1 MKTIERLRELL
12 KAGTQEP
19 WELLAGEHQVT
30 IRVGTAYV
38 GAPYQ
43 QPHGRGACP
52 VQLADGCL
60 MVEGRNAL
68 PALLAVVE
76 AQAAEIAAWREGH
89 DADNE
94 DGGTAL
100 VYDLTIDRDYA
111 IDFGKRLT
119 AACDKTDAALRALE
133 GGAG

>member
-19 WELLAGEHQVT
+19 WELIAGEHQVT

-43 QPHGRGACP
+43 KPHGRGACP

-76 AQAAEIAAWREGH
+76 AQAAEIRAWR
-89 DADNE
+89 AN
-94 DGGTAL
+94 
-100 VYDLTIDRDYA
+100 
-111 IDFGKRLT
+111 T
-119 AACDKTDAALRALE
+119 AAIKVSADRWHIWYQACDFNEIHPASAATDAALRALE
-133 GGAG
+133 GEG